1 MTVTFIHVS
10 SRIVTSLVFII
21 CYSYTNNKNNIEL
34 NIMHYIHNTSYD
46 IAILNSLPTINKLC
60 IQYNYI
66 YIYIYILLYI
76 NYLYINILPSSAPVE
91 HVFSIDTHVNFQ
103 NEIT

>member
-21 CYSYTNNKNNIEL
+21 CYSYNNNKNNVEL

-46 IAILNSLPTINKLC
+46 IAILNSFPTINKLC
-60 IQYNYI
+60 IQYN

-91 HVFSIDTHVNFQ
+91 HVFSIDKHVNFQ